1 MTDRPAPR
9 QPRANPAP
17 RRALPRVTPLG
28 AGGSLPDSLPNDLP
42 VPDEHEAQVE
52 QPTGRD
58 LLIPNGSDVRRK
70 GRGTATVP
78 TLAELMPPPEQP
90 RKKSHRDLT
99 VGQTGEPAAEPRREH
114 HKAGRDSKAEKDHKH
129 GSDHKSGADHKSGK
143 DSKDG
148 KEPKAKEAAL
158 EVTLS
163 KGLRKRLKA
172 KCAEMGLTPEDAVA
186 QLVEVWVDG

>member
-28 AGGSLPDSLPNDLP
+28 ASGSLPDSLPEDLP
-42 VPDEHEAQVE
+42 IPDDHEAEVE

-58 LLIPNGSDVRRK
+58 LLIPSGSDVRRK
-70 GRGTATVP
+70 NRGTATVP

-99 VGQTGEPAAEPRREH
+99 VEQTVEPAPEPRRER
-114 HKAGRDSKAEKDHKH
+114 HKPGRDSKAEKDHKH
-129 GSDHKSGADHKSGK
+129 GSDHKGGADHKDSK

-148 KEPKAKEAAL
+148 KDPKAKEAAL

>member
-28 AGGSLPDSLPNDLP
+28 AGGSLPGALPDDLP
-42 VPDEHEAQVE
+42 EAHDHAVE
-52 QPTGRD
+52 AAVDVDQPTGRD
-58 LLIPNGSDVRRK
+58 LLIPNGSDGRRK

-90 RKKSHRDLT
+90 RKKPQRDLSAERA
-99 VGQTGEPAAEPRREH
+99 GQAAPEQRREH
-114 HKAGRDSKAEKDHKH
+114 HKPGRDSKGDKDRHDHSSSHKD
-129 GSDHKSGADHKSGK
+129 GKSGK
-143 DSKDG
+143 DGKD
-148 KEPKAKEAAL
+148 PKAKDAAL

-172 KCAEMGLTPEDAVA
+172 KSAEMGLTPEDAVA